1 MAVLRQTVNLFP
13 RGKQWWFE
21 SIPAH
26 HNVYVAQNVNMTLS
40 SNWLGNYSLKI
51 IISVQIRIESP
62 KIKNVSVSV

>member
-26 HNVYVAQNVNMTLS
+26 HNGHVAQLVEHLVEAQSVGS
-40 SNWLGNYSLKI
+40 SNL
-51 IISVQIRIESP
+51 SVTTILFIL
-62 KIKNVSVSV
+62 N